1 MKTKYFAV
9 TLVGVALLSCGLTY
23 SLVRQGTQPG
33 WRPGTQL
40 TELQALAQQ
49 LQRNVRALQGQSD
62 LLASSMEQVTPAR
75 ALPAEPALLVA
86 AAPEVKAP
94 TQRKAAAPAWWR
106 GYSLSMVMLSD
117 GVRSAVINGRYLR
130 AGDSLGKGI
139 VVRQVQ
145 QDSVILERR
154 GQRATLAM
162 QKK

>member
-1 MKTKYFAV
+1 M
-9 TLVGVALLSCGLTY
+9 
-23 SLVRQGTQPG
+23 
-33 WRPGTQL
+33 
-40 TELQALAQQ
+40 
-49 LQRNVRALQGQSD
+49 
-62 LLASSMEQVTPAR
+62 
-75 ALPAEPALLVA
+75 
-86 AAPEVKAP
+86 KAP